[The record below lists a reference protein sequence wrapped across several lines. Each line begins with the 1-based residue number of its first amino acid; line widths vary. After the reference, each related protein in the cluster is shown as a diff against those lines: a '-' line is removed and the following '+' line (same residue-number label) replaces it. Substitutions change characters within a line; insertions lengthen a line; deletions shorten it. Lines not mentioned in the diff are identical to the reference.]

1 MFRLRLI
8 LLTTHEPSLYMVPKD
23 PLEMEYFVV
32 HLTGRFQASPPC
44 FVDRVLEVP
53 TVKKVKRPG
62 NGLELRTM
70 TR

>member
-1 MFRLRLI
+1 
-8 LLTTHEPSLYMVPKD
+8 MVPKD